1 MTKQRTRNL
10 EMVFGP
16 TVEANTYSRKVI
28 VRTGSWSGS
37 TINRMTG
44 ELSVYC
50 AVRLVRDLRRALRKI
65 RDEETARLN
74 QAVQSAEGDL

>member
-10 EMVFGP
+10 KMVFSP
-16 TVEANTYSRKVI
+16 DVDADTRNHKIRVK
-28 VRTGSWSGS
+28 TGGWSGN
-37 TINRMTG
+37 TKNQMTG

>member
-1 MTKQRTRNL
+1 MSKQRTRNL
-10 EMVFGP
+10 KMVFSP
-16 TVEANTYSRKVI
+16 DVDADTWNHKIRVK
-28 VRTGSWSGS
+28 TGGWSGN
-37 TINRMTG
+37 TKNQMTG

-50 AVRLVRDLRRALRKI
+50 AVQLVRDLRRALRKI

>member
-10 EMVFGP
+10 EMVFSPGVDAD
-16 TVEANTYSRKVI
+16 TWNHKIRVK
-28 VRTGSWSGS
+28 TGGWSGN
-37 TINRMTG
+37 TKNRMTG

-50 AVRLVRDLRRALRKI
+50 AVQLVRDLRRALREI

-74 QAVQSAEGDL
+74 KAVQDAEGDL

>member
-10 EMVFGP
+10 KMVFSP
-16 TVEANTYSRKVI
+16 NVEANTYSRKI
-28 VRTGSWSGS
+28 TIKTGSHSGS

-50 AVRLVRDLRRALRKI
+50 AVQLVRDLRRALRKI

-74 QAVQSAEGDL
+74 QAVQNAEGDL

>member
-10 EMVFGP
+10 KMVFSP
-16 TVEANTYSRKVI
+16 DVDADTWNHKIRVK
-28 VRTGSWSGS
+28 TGGWSG
-37 TINRMTG
+37 NAKNQMTG

-50 AVRLVRDLRRALRKI
+50 AVQLVRDLRRALREI